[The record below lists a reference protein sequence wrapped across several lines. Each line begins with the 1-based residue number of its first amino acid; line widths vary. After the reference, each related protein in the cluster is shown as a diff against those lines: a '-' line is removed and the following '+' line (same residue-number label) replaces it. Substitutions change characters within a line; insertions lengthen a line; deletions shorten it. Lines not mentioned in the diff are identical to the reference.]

1 MLEIQERKLTIRQK
15 NKILK
20 LTGGKFKQYKK
31 NVKSTFVAEYD
42 IDSNMSELQL
52 RLAGDATVRA
62 KITSDA
68 QHVVSVYDVMRLACP
83 NQCES
88 WRQKIWKD
96 LIEKSEYKDEI
107 KFTKEYLKYQD
118 QDVTSSNIKKRRLR
132 KTPVMTLQGLQRL
145 LVILGGKV
153 AAEFRTIVLGV
164 FTRYMAGDRSM
175 IEEIHANAV
184 STAPIHQAYRQA
196 LAQEPVLDAAGT
208 KRQLELE
215 MEERLV
221 ALAEKKQALEER
233 KSRMGVDLQEKNM
246 QVVQMFSG
254 IMTSLNPDWKKDAR
268 LRLQIEDSL
277 KTAMFSA
284 RPPQRSIL

>member
-1 MLEIQERKLTIRQK
+1 MSE
-15 NKILK
+15 
-20 LTGGKFKQYKK
+20 
-31 NVKSTFVAEYD
+31 SD
-42 IDSNMSELQL
+42 IDSNMSELLL
-52 RLAGDATVRA
+52 RLAGNATIRA
-62 KITSDA
+62 TILSHGEHA
-68 QHVVSVYDVMRLACP
+68 FSVYDFMDLACP
-83 NQCES
+83 TQSDS
-88 WRQKIWKD
+88 WKKMKWKS
-96 LIEKSEYKDEI
+96 LIAENSEFKDEI

-208 KRQLELE
+208 KRQLELGHITVYVIFSHE
-215 MEERLV
+215 CRLYIFFV
-221 ALAEKKQALEER
+221 LLKLTPSKFKDLIFLPDGQFPLL
-233 KSRMGVDLQEKNM
+233 DLQH
-246 QVVQMFSG
+246 
-254 IMTSLNPDWKKDAR
+254 
-268 LRLQIEDSL
+268 
-277 KTAMFSA
+277 
-284 RPPQRSIL
+284 